1 MIDILIII
9 DNPYREFLNLNLLK
23 KLFSNKNLS
32 TRIVSKHL
40 YEDAIIKYKPQA
52 VITPRLTQGFKKIF
66 DLSNKFNF
74 KIYLL
79 PCEHGGGEK
88 QRIISFL
95 VGYEN
100 KDNYNLD
107 NFKHYKN
114 IKKIFAPSEK
124 YKNYCIESG
133 LFLEDQIIIT
143 GTISSDF
150 WFKKISNSINNE
162 NRNISI
168 GIASSFKSTFF
179 GIHFN
184 SFLDGLLFTK
194 DLADQNRFKDSTEKN
209 IFFHSFEVL
218 SFLNLLKIIDENP
231 DIKFSWR
238 LHPQENIKGAKYLAK
253 KIKNLEINRDI
264 IPYQWIKNQSLIM
277 VNTSTMIYDSYFLK
291 TPVISLIDLIPN
303 NVKDNLEET
312 KKPLKSNHI
321 HNPNSINDVIE
332 IIKKKNFENSIHIND
347 EDVLK
352 ESFNNFNFPRNN
364 FAVVTIFNEISDNIK
379 VQKKVFFFKIIL
391 NIFIDLLVNLKMIK
405 AAYSSSHKDIQLDK
419 VLNPFNLKDK
429 LKINR
434 FINNIINKII

>member
-9 DNPYREFLNLNLLK
+9 DNRYRELLNLKLLK
-23 KLFSNKNLS
+23 KVFSKKNLNS
-32 TRIVSKHL
+32 RIISKHL
-40 YEDAIIKYKPQA
+40 YEDAIIKYKPQV
-52 VITPRLTQGFKKIF
+52 VIVPRITHGFKKIF
-66 DLSNKFNF
+66 DLSKKFNF

-79 PCEHGGGEK
+79 PCEHGAGER

-107 NFKHYKN
+107 NFKFYKD
-114 IKKIFAPSEK
+114 IKKIFVPSEK
-124 YKNYCIESG
+124 YKRHCIESG
-133 LFLEDQIIIT
+133 LFLEDQIIVT

-150 WFKKISNSINNE
+150 WFEKISNFITNE
-162 NRNISI
+162 NKNISI
-168 GIASSFKSTFF
+168 GIASSFKSSFF
-179 GIHFN
+179 SLHFN

-194 DLADQNRFKDSTEKN
+194 NFADQNRFKNSTEKTV
-209 IFFHSFEVL
+209 FFHSFEVL

-238 LHPQENIKGAKYLAK
+238 LHPQENIKGAQYFAK
-253 KIKNLEINRDI
+253 KIKNLEINRDV

-312 KKPLKSNHI
+312 RKPLKSNHI
-321 HNPNSINDVIE
+321 YSPNSVNDVIE
-332 IIKKKNFENSIHIND
+332 IIRKKNFENSIKTNNEEI
-347 EDVLK
+347 LK
-352 ESFNNFNFPRNN
+352 ESFDNFNFPRKN
-364 FAVVTIFNEISDNIK
+364 FSVVTICNEISDNIK
-379 VQKKVFFFKIIL
+379 IQKKGFFSKIIL
-391 NIFIDLLVNLKMIK
+391 NFFIDLLVNLKMIK
-405 AAYSSSHKDIQLDK
+405 AAYSFSHKFINLDK

-434 FINNIINKII
+434 FINNVINKII